1 MTNWLSPM
9 MTNWSS
15 PKNDIMSPNSHLHK
29 RETMKPNERFFSFN
43 ADFRDPYARDRDRII
58 HSSSFRRLEY
68 KTQVFLNHEGDYFRT
83 RLTHS
88 LEVSQIA
95 RTLAKTL
102 GLNESLCEAI
112 ALAHDLG
119 HTPFG
124 HIGGDTLDELL
135 KESGSKFGF
144 DHNFQ
149 SFRVLTKLEKRYQ
162 EFDGLNLTFATLEGV
177 LKHSIPYKKNFLI
190 NLDDIFYL
198 DKHPSVEAMIVDRAD
213 EIAYISADIDDG
225 IKYGLIN
232 IDSLLCEPL
241 ATKIDEMTK
250 KDGLSPK
257 DRLYRHRFVA
267 NLITF
272 LVENFIEYSR
282 KNVEQINK
290 DEPLCSRFNSNE
302 TIPVGFEKNIETE
315 IKMLKKY
322 LFDNLYRHEKIAKKM
337 YSGKQ
342 CIKKLFAA
350 FTEDI
355 NLLPKK
361 ERELLSQKTKN
372 RVIADYIASMTDR
385 YAIGQYHELYGI

>member
-1 MTNWLSPM
+1 MVVFRNIIHVFFIQ
-9 MTNWSS
+9 
-15 PKNDIMSPNSHLHK
+15 KNEIDLEQQVK
-29 RETMKPNERFFSFN
+29 ADFRFYGFKE
-43 ADFRDPYARDRDRII
+43 DFRDPFARDRDRII

-95 RTLAKTL
+95 RTLANTL
-102 GLNESLCEAI
+102 GFRESLCEAI
-112 ALAHDLG
+112 GLAHDLG

-162 EFDGLNLTFATLEGV
+162 EFDGLNLTFGTLEGV
-177 LKHSIPYKKNFLI
+177 LKHSTPYKKNFLTT
-190 NLDDIFYL
+190 LDDMFYL
-198 DKHPSVEAMIVDRAD
+198 DKHPSIEAMIVDRAD

-225 IKYGLIN
+225 IKYGLMDIEDLTN
-232 IDSLLCEPL
+232 EPL
-241 ATKIDEMTK
+241 ASRIDELTK
-250 KDGLSPK
+250 KEGLSSR

-282 KNVEQINK
+282 KNVKEIDKNQ
-290 DEPLCSRFNSNE
+290 PLCSCFDASE
-302 TIPVGFEKNIETE
+302 AVPVGFEKNMETE

-322 LFDNLYRHEKIAKKM
+322 LFENLYRHEKIVKKM
-337 YSGKQ
+337 YAGKQ
-342 CIKKLFAA
+342 CIKGLFKAY
-350 FTEDI
+350 TEDI

-361 ERELLSQKTKN
+361 ERELLLEKTKN

-385 YAIGQYHELYGI
+385 YAMNQYHELYGI